1 MDTLDI
7 GGGFCD
13 GSAMGDVAA
22 AVNAALDLHFPVSS
36 GVRVIAEPG
45 RYAQNTIS
53 QLPWVSAS
61 RLLILYQI
69 DQGNLLSLSLFS
81 CSQACILG

>member
-45 RYAQNTIS
+45 R
-53 QLPWVSAS
+53 
-61 RLLILYQI
+61 
-69 DQGNLLSLSLFS
+69 
-81 CSQACILG
+81 